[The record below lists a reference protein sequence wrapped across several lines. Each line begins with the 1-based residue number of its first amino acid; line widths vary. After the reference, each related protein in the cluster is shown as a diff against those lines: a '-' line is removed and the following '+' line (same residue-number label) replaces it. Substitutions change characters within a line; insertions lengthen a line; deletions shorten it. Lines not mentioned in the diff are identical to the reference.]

1 VKICNELNEQ
11 KLKIEEAEKKVEE
24 VKNQVDVVEEEL
36 FTNMA
41 LTYKLAKMNEPDI
54 PILTTTISDLYTD
67 AKNKNLSK
75 MEWPHFLLTA
85 LTENSSQCL
94 PSPDD
99 ISSQKTSY
107 IFDQSSRTAQ
117 TPDTEILFSSP
128 LQIVGEERV
137 PVVEVQEG
145 GVSEVW
151 QEVPRLGV
159 SRLEVREEMSTLG
172 VRVQVQV
179 SRRMLLINAL
189 EGIGRKLAIIAA
201 YR

>member
-1 VKICNELNEQ
+1 
-11 KLKIEEAEKKVEE
+11 
-24 VKNQVDVVEEEL
+24 
-36 FTNMA
+36 
-41 LTYKLAKMNEPDI
+41 MNEPDI

-85 LTENSSQCL
+85 LTENSSQCP

-107 IFDQSSRTAQ
+107 IFAQSSHTEL

-128 LQIVGEERV
+128 LQVEIVGEERV

-145 GVSEVW
+145 GVSELW
-151 QEVPRLGV
+151 QEVPGLGV
-159 SRLEVREEMSTLG
+159 SRLEM
-172 VRVQVQV
+172 
-179 SRRMLLINAL
+179 
-189 EGIGRKLAIIAA
+189 
-201 YR
+201 